1 MMTLSNEEIISVTV
15 TKLDK
20 TYFLGNELIQSAYEF
35 EFVPFYFPTQ
45 TKTFFYLQYLLFNVN
60 GV

>member
-35 EFVPFYFPTQ
+35 EFVPFYFPT
-45 TKTFFYLQYLLFNVN
+45 
-60 GV
+60 